1 MRVLAPLLLGTCVW
15 AADTVAVVGV
25 PAPDRVVIEWKGL
38 PVAVPLALLEAP
50 ADAAGRAACQQRL
63 AALVGGQRVEVQ
75 VMAAFGADAEGAAR
89 VQLLL
94 PKGSVNESLVAAGLA
109 RYQPSKAPDSGF
121 DGVLRRAEE
130 KAKKAQLGLWAAAP
144 AAARPE
150 APVAASAPASTPP
163 PAKPAKA
170 APTGRFASELDSP
183 FFAPLDSPALAG
195 IDPARLLRYP
205 DEATARRAGKK
216 PYPALARPPHA
227 STEAEADAVFAQ
239 GEQVYAQA
247 IAAGN
252 SSQRDDLYAQ
262 AEVYFTVAL
271 QAYGALA
278 DKRGDDEALGA
289 KMQKCN
295 QLRYGSIKQRR
306 PAH

>member
-1 MRVLAPLLLGTCVW
+1 MRVLALLLLGTCVW

-25 PAPDRVVIEWKGL
+25 PAPDRVVIDYKGL

-50 ADAAGRAACQQRL
+50 ADAAGRKACQERL

-130 KAKKAQLGLWAAAP
+130 KARKAQLGLWAAAP
-144 AAARPE
+144 AEPRAE
-150 APVAASAPASTPP
+150 VPVAAAAIPPPP
-163 PAKPAKA
+163 PARPAKA

-227 STEAEADAVFAQ
+227 RTEAEADAVFAQ

-271 QAYGALA
+271 QAYGVLA

>member
-1 MRVLAPLLLGTCVW
+1 MRALVPVLLGTCLW

-50 ADAAGRAACQQRL
+50 SDAAGRAACQQRL

-94 PKGSVNESLVAAGLA
+94 PKGSVNEALVAAGLA
-109 RYQPSKAPDSGF
+109 RYQPSKTPDSGF

-130 KAKKAQLGLWAAAP
+130 KAKKAQLGLWAAA
-144 AAARPE
+144 RPE
-150 APVAASAPASTPP
+150 APVAVSTPP
-163 PAKPAKA
+163 PSAPTPPAAKPAKA

-227 STEAEADAVFAQ
+227 STEAEADTVLAQ
-239 GEQVYAQA
+239 GEQVYARA

-271 QAYGALA
+271 QAYGVLA

>member
-1 MRVLAPLLLGTCVW
+1 MRVLAPVLLGTCVW

-25 PAPDRVVIEWKGL
+25 PAPDRVVIDYKGL

-63 AALVGGQRVEVQ
+63 TALLGGQRVEVQ

-121 DGVLRRAEE
+121 DGVLRRAED
-130 KAKKAQLGLWAAAP
+130 KAKKAQLGLWAT
-144 AAARPE
+144 ARPE
-150 APVAASAPASTPP
+150 APVAVSAPTPP
-163 PAKPAKA
+163 PARPAKA

-216 PYPALARPPHA
+216 PYPALARPPRA
-227 STEAEADAVFAQ
+227 SSEAEADAVFAQ

-271 QAYGALA
+271 QAYGVLA